1 MAVPRRICAVNFWPG
16 FSLET
21 GLVKY
26 LFDRALESFA
36 VVASEKEADIV
47 LTSVFPKHAR
57 LYRYIPVPQ
66 KWPLFPEKTIGIV
79 WENQRP
85 NYRKYRFSLSSDF
98 DSYGGRNCRVPLWY
112 MQLNWPGIVSNQ
124 TPADGRTLHG
134 FEPLVE
140 IDSLLEPRSSPNVA
154 DKELFCCM
162 IASNPEP
169 HRMLCVERLSTIER
183 VDLFGPI
190 AGTPYRASKYDLLSR
205 YRFNLCFENSIFP
218 GYYTEKLLQAWVGG
232 CLPLYY
238 SDGWFKF
245 DFNQKALV
253 NRIAFR
259 SIDEFVVH
267 VASLHASRVA
277 MNEIFAQPLLTK
289 RPTLDDAIAFLA
301 RSCAEIMN
309 RPSRQRSIWPVRQL
323 FS

>member
-1 MAVPRRICAVNFWPG
+1 MAVLRRICAVNFWPG

-26 LFDRALESFA
+26 LFDRALESFFVA
-36 VVASEKEADIV
+36 ASEKEADIV

-66 KWPLFPEKTIGIV
+66 KWPLFPEKTIVIV

-98 DSYGGRNCRVPLWY
+98 DSYGGRNCRVP
-112 MQLNWPGIVSNQ
+112 
-124 TPADGRTLHG
+124 
-134 FEPLVE
+134 
-140 IDSLLEPRSSPNVA
+140 
-154 DKELFCCM
+154 
-162 IASNPEP
+162 
-169 HRMLCVERLSTIER
+169 
-183 VDLFGPI
+183 
-190 AGTPYRASKYDLLSR
+190 
-205 YRFNLCFENSIFP
+205 
-218 GYYTEKLLQAWVGG
+218 G

-245 DFNQKALV
+245 DFNQKAFV

-277 MNEIFAQPLLTK
+277 MNEIFARPLLTK

-309 RPSRQRSIWPVRQL
+309 RPSRQRSIWPVRQF